1 MLEATL
7 SAIEADLKD
16 LYRKQFSLI
25 QDRMVLI
32 GNQISALELR
42 ANTNVRDIQMTET
55 NLNTVEDNSKE
66 IRDLMLQAR
75 TAIMANIK
83 ALILAN
89 GINVAGW
96 TFSEDQTNNLRFTDL
111 ARNIYLRLFLG
122 YV

>member
-32 GNQISALELR
+32 GNQISTLELR

-96 TFSEDQTNNLRFTDL
+96 TFSED
-111 ARNIYLRLFLG
+111 
-122 YV
+122 

>member
-96 TFSEDQTNNLRFTDL
+96 TFSED
-111 ARNIYLRLFLG
+111 
-122 YV
+122 

>member
-42 ANTNVRDIQMTET
+42 ENTNVRDIQMTET

-66 IRDLMLQAR
+66 IRDLMLQA
-75 TAIMANIK
+75 K
-83 ALILAN
+83 LQS
-89 GINVAGW
+89 W
-96 TFSEDQTNNLRFTDL
+96 QTSKH
-111 ARNIYLRLFLG
+111 
-122 YV
+122 

>member
-66 IRDLMLQAR
+66 IRDLML
-75 TAIMANIK
+75 
-83 ALILAN
+83 
-89 GINVAGW
+89 
-96 TFSEDQTNNLRFTDL
+96 
-111 ARNIYLRLFLG
+111 
-122 YV
+122 